1 MIVSQVK
8 PLVLRYKPRP
18 ACSKIGGRWLHCLF
32 NSPPPPPSAYE
43 AFFSSSFIPQA
54 HERGKMKDGKK
65 HEKEGNA
72 RQGGI

>member
-1 MIVSQVK
+1 V
-8 PLVLRYKPRP
+8 
-18 ACSKIGGRWLHCLF
+18 GGGSVAFLIA
-32 NSPPPPPSAYE
+32 PPPPPSAYE